1 MLFMVSFTIRP
12 ENRSA
17 TIARFMETGGPPP
30 AGVKMLGRWH
40 GASGSRG
47 YTVAEADNVE
57 AVASWCHQWADLLT
71 FHIEPV
77 MNDEE
82 AARVFSA

>member
-1 MLFMVSFTIRP
+1 MQFMVSFKIRP
-12 ENRSA
+12 ENRTA
-17 TIARFMETGGPPP
+17 TIARFLETGGPPP

-40 GASGSRG
+40 GASGNQG
-47 YTVAEADNVE
+47 YIVAESDSVE
-57 AVASWCHQWADLLT
+57 AVATWCHQWADLLT

-82 AARVFSA
+82 AARVLSA